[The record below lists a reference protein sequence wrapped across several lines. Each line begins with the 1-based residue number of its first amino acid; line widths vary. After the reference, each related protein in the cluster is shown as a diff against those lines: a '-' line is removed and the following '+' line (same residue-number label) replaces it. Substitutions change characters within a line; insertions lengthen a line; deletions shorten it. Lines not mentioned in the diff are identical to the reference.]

1 MKKILYTLASLS
13 ALAFGY
19 DPSGSYQYQE
29 KGYSGKMEIIP
40 ISRYQKTFKAVI
52 ETLNAKTTHTCL
64 LTVNGRIQSDTPNS
78 ASGQFTFKN
87 GDNAKFVVAFIV
99 NTAYVKVLEQSDHCG
114 LTGYF
119 GGEWKKVSSA
129 DFDTTSEKLS
139 DSEYVTLKLMSTA
152 YATAD
157 GELNT
162 AFRLLKNTLTSEG
175 KEQLKNDQK
184 NWIQLRDRQLIASSK
199 KGSQAY
205 IAKLIQLTRERTNY
219 LNSLKR

>member
-1 MKKILYTLASLS
+1 MKKIVMLVLFT
-13 ALAFGY
+13 ALVFGY

-29 KGYSGKMEIIP
+29 KGYSGKMDIIP
-40 ISRYQKTFKAVI
+40 ISRYQKTYKAVI
-52 ETLNAKTTHTCL
+52 ETLNAQTTHTCV
-64 LTVNGRIQSDTPNS
+64 LTVNGRIQGDTPNS

-87 GDNAKFVVAFIV
+87 GDNAKFLVAFIV
-99 NTAYVKVLEQSDHCG
+99 NTAYIKIFEQSDHCG

-139 DSEYVTLKLMSTA
+139 DSEYVTLKLMSAA

-162 AFRLLKNTLTSEG
+162 AFRALKNTLTSEG

-184 NWIQLRDRQLIASSK
+184 NWIQIRDQKLIASSK

-205 IAKLIQLTRERTNY
+205 ITKLIQLTRERTGY
-219 LNSLKR
+219 LSSLKH